1 MPVDNT
7 RKRNRLTLVCSYCK
21 KRKVKCDKGKPCSAC
36 VRHHVGHL
44 CSYTDNPWIDP
55 LGESHDGEISGTV
68 PAFIVRRDPSPYTT
82 ARSSAR
88 PPKQHSFPVKAK
100 PETKTHKAPLSPK
113 AGHPKHAPAVV
124 AYGDGRSR
132 ASPNNPQSF
141 NGSVPQLPLPA
152 AQAPA
157 AHSQYISSA
166 PRHPPEIARLDSR
179 HKTEIEALTT
189 KMQLIE
195 QSAAAPE
202 RLGTAPRAMFSSYNP
217 ASWFGPIPPSSH
229 VTSNQPASIASAA
242 ALKPPILSAPPVPP
256 PMQMPARTIGLLP
269 AVLAVPA
276 ALPMRLSAGSLTA
289 PPPLPPPRESPSLPA
304 SVLQPNQQHCIPPLA
319 HDDTRLPQGDVGEWA
334 DVYAIGSAFGGK
346 AGKLNDFGSRK
357 KVCPWLAINPVESSE
372 EFINF
377 YEGYAS
383 IHIRD
388 NSKRQN
394 YGPFS
399 WLTLMR
405 KDKAM
410 WSFWRALTYP
420 ARGSVQKQP
429 TQILKQSG
437 IYPQEN
443 GTPRCHEPRNAAVI
457 KEAASS
463 STTSDRSGQDKS
475 GVRNCTSGVDSETKF
490 REKALDRDGYND
502 SRPYPDPKR
511 PRSDHSASPKVESQ
525 QELRGSALNG
535 NAASSPVK
543 KSNGYSP
550 DSTIRRLNA
559 NTISLGHT
567 LFEGKIDQEMKLIE
581 KIQMIL
587 PDRRVVWILI
597 NKFFVTVY
605 PFIPLVDEADFKQEM
620 VRILGPEPTSIDALP
635 MSEEPLRVERR
646 LDFANLGMML
656 IMLRFTY
663 LSMFSNRSDINEE
676 YLNTESLSQEAQQK
690 KYLMSNPI
698 TIDIVGMAQLC
709 LDQFLLLQQSYLQVL
724 QCAFLMR
731 LYHKYAPEEGDGA
744 DGGDLIISTGMLVQM
759 GYLLGI
765 NREPDKFKD
774 ILMNDRVNNL
784 TRKLWFYLMI
794 MDIYQC
800 FSYGNPLNVDENFYD
815 TDPPALKEGNENI
828 GDVELEKYVVLSF
841 SHCQDFFSMIR
852 SILNMCLS
860 MNRGANLMDLAAKI
874 SEVETYTY
882 NTYGCIE
889 DYLTPFDPEVFV
901 YPFIKA
907 QRFKNLLHMK
917 YFVLSLLMH
926 IYMHYEAC
934 NNAELA
940 YFYLR
945 KLYAMLAGELMPHFN
960 SLIRNMHEHFGEG
973 SMLFMNPSIEET
985 IHKGN
990 QLNFMIIIRLNAAI
1004 YLMKSNP
1011 SHDTWMSNDVKYGTR
1026 FSKMCMLLSNLEK
1039 GAEISISAISQLK
1052 NRYYYAWRINK
1063 SHSFLL
1069 NKAYDESIYDELK
1082 SIDDMRTLDLTIEQI
1097 DELIDLADFP
1107 NKTNAECTS
1116 LLVDKGAMVVGQPQR
1131 DQRTNSLL
1139 DNLNL
1144 STLDAVP
1151 RKQTSAPNV
1160 AENATIDSFWYQ
1172 IALKKNNALGQ
1183 QYPLLEGSGSR
1194 QQDVNRPRHSVVQ
1207 ATPHDTFA
1215 ASRPQSYYR
1224 YTQVANDPQKRSH
1237 SRSAAGLDQ
1246 EVYGSMLENGVD
1258 GANFDLSH
1266 LGPIPNS
1273 PFQFEDAFSYLKDIE
1288 LYPFDTSEFQDNQL

>member
-1 MPVDNT
+1 MPEDNT

-36 VRHHVGHL
+36 VKHHVGHL

-100 PETKTHKAPLSPK
+100 SEAKTHGASRPHHT
-113 AGHPKHAPAVV
+113 AAVG
-124 AYGDGRSR
+124 AHGYRRGR
-132 ASPNNPQSF
+132 ASPNATQSF
-141 NGSVPQLPLPA
+141 NASAPQLPLPT
-152 AQAPA
+152 AQAPT
-157 AHSQYISSA
+157 AHSQYMSPYSA
-166 PRHPPEIARLDSR
+166 PGPLPEIARLDGR
-179 HKTEIEALTT
+179 HKKIEGPKTT
-189 KMQLIE
+189 MQLIE
-195 QSAAAPE
+195 QSAVALG
-202 RLGTAPRAMFSSYNP
+202 RLGTAPRPMFSSYNP
-217 ASWFGPIPPSSH
+217 ATWFGPIPPSSH
-229 VTSNQPASIASAA
+229 ATPNQSVSSASAA
-242 ALKPPILSAPPVPP
+242 ASKTAPVLPPT
-256 PMQMPARTIGLLP
+256 QMPARTILSLS
-269 AVLAVPA
+269 AVLAAPA
-276 ALPMRLSAGSLTA
+276 VVPMRLSAASLSALPRPPSPLEPPSSLA
-289 PPPLPPPRESPSLPA
+289 PK
-304 SVLQPNQQHCIPPLA
+304 LQPNQQHYIPPLA
-319 HDDTRLPQGDVGEWA
+319 DDTRLPQADWA
-334 DVYAIGSAFGGK
+334 DVYAIGSAFGGRAPK
-346 AGKLNDFGSRK
+346 PNDFGSGK
-357 KVCPWLAINPVESSE
+357 KVYPWLAINPVESSE
-372 EFINF
+372 ESINF

-443 GTPRCHEPRNAAVI
+443 GTPRYHEPRDADVI
-457 KEAASS
+457 KEP
-463 STTSDRSGQDKS
+463 STALATSDRSSEDNS
-475 GVRNCTSGVDSETKF
+475 GVRNCTGGVDLETKF

-502 SRPYPDPKR
+502 SRPYPDTKR
-511 PRSDHSASPKVESQ
+511 PRSDHSASPKVEVQ
-525 QELRGSALNG
+525 QEPRGAAPNG
-535 NAASSPVK
+535 IAATSPVTK
-543 KSNGYSP
+543 RNGYSP

-605 PFIPLVDEADFKQEM
+605 PFIPLVNEADFKQEM
-620 VRILGPEPTSIDALP
+620 VRILGPEPTSVDALP

-676 YLNTESLSQEAQQK
+676 YLNTDSLSQEAQQK

-784 TRKLWFYLMI
+784 TRKLWYYLMI

-800 FSYGNPLNVDENFYD
+800 FSYGNPLNVNENFYD
-815 TDPPALKEGNENI
+815 TDPPAFKEGNENI

-860 MNRGANLMDLAAKI
+860 MNRGANLMELAAKI

-882 NTYGCIE
+882 TTYGCIE

-1004 YLMKSNP
+1004 YLMKSHP

-1026 FSKMCMLLSNLEK
+1026 FRKMCLLLSNLEK

-1069 NKAYDESIYDELK
+1069 NKAYDESLYDELK
-1082 SIDDMRTLDLTIEQI
+1082 NVDDMRTLDLTVEQI

-1107 NKTNAECTS
+1107 KKAESNSLMVDNAM
-1116 LLVDKGAMVVGQPQR
+1116 AVGPPQR
-1131 DQRTNSLL
+1131 DQRSNSLL
-1139 DNLNL
+1139 NNLNL
-1144 STLDAVP
+1144 STLNAVP
-1151 RKQTSAPNV
+1151 RKQTSAPDV

-1172 IALKKNNALGQ
+1172 MALKKNNALGQ

-1215 ASRPQSYYR
+1215 ASRPQSYNR
-1224 YTQVANDPQKRSH
+1224 HIQVNDPQGSRRSQ

-1246 EVYGSMLENGVD
+1246 EVYGSMFENGVD

>member
-1 MPVDNT
+1 MPEDNT

-36 VRHHVGHL
+36 VKHHVGHL

-100 PETKTHKAPLSPK
+100 SEAKTHGASRPHHTAA
-113 AGHPKHAPAVV
+113 AGAH
-124 AYGDGRSR
+124 GDRRGR
-132 ASPNNPQSF
+132 ASPNPPQSF
-141 NGSVPQLPLPA
+141 NANAPQLPLPT

-157 AHSQYISSA
+157 AHSHFMSPYSA
-166 PRHPPEIARLDSR
+166 LGPLPEIARLDGR
-179 HKTEIEALTT
+179 HKKIEAPKTT
-189 KMQLIE
+189 MQLIE
-195 QSAAAPE
+195 QSAAALE
-202 RLGTAPRAMFSSYNP
+202 RLGTAPRPMFSSYNP
-217 ASWFGPIPPSSH
+217 ATWFGPIPPSSH
-229 VTSNQPASIASAA
+229 VTPNQPVS
-242 ALKPPILSAPPVPP
+242 SAPKAAPVPP
-256 PMQMPARTIGLLP
+256 PAQMPARAILSLSGVLATP
-269 AVLAVPA
+269 AVLPI
-276 ALPMRLSAGSLTA
+276 RLSAASLSVLPR
-289 PPPLPPPRESPSLPA
+289 PPSPVEPPSLPA
-304 SVLQPNQQHCIPPLA
+304 PKLQPNQQHYIPPLA
-319 HDDTRLPQGDVGEWA
+319 DDTRLPQGDWA
-334 DVYAIGSAFGGK
+334 DVYATGSAFGGRAPK
-346 AGKLNDFGSRK
+346 PSDLGSRK
-357 KVCPWLAINPVESSE
+357 KAYPWLAINPVESSE
-372 EFINF
+372 ESINF

-429 TQILKQSG
+429 TQILTQSG

-443 GTPRCHEPRNAAVI
+443 GTPRYHETRNADVI
-457 KEAASS
+457 KEPASAS
-463 STTSDRSGQDKS
+463 ATPDRSSEDNS
-475 GVRNCTSGVDSETKF
+475 GARNCTGGVDLETKF

-511 PRSDHSASPKVESQ
+511 PRSDHSASPKVEVQ
-525 QELRGSALNG
+525 QEPRGSAPNG
-535 NAASSPVK
+535 NAATSPVTK
-543 KSNGYSP
+543 INGYSP
-550 DSTIRRLNA
+550 DSTIRKLNA

-605 PFIPLVDEADFKQEM
+605 PFIPLVNEADFKQEM
-620 VRILGPEPTSIDALP
+620 VRILGPEPTSVETLP
-635 MSEEPLRVERR
+635 MSEVPLRVERR

-676 YLNTESLSQEAQQK
+676 YLNTDSRSQEAQQK

-784 TRKLWFYLMI
+784 TRKLWYYLMI
-794 MDIYQC
+794 MDVYQC
-800 FSYGNPLNVDENFYD
+800 FSYGNPLNVNENFYD
-815 TDPPALKEGNENI
+815 TNPPAFKEGSENI
-828 GDVELEKYVVLSF
+828 GDAELEKYVVLSF
-841 SHCQDFFSMIR
+841 SHCQGFFSMIR

-860 MNRGANLMDLAAKI
+860 MNRGANLMELAAKI

-882 NTYGCIE
+882 TTYGCIE
-889 DYLTPFDPEVFV
+889 DYLTPFDPKVFV

-960 SLIRNMHEHFGEG
+960 RLIRNMHEHFGEG

-1011 SHDTWMSNDVKYGTR
+1011 SHDRWMSNDVKYGTR
-1026 FSKMCMLLSNLEK
+1026 FRKMCLLLSNLEK

-1069 NKAYDESIYDELK
+1069 NKAYDESLYDELK
-1082 SIDDMRTLDLTIEQI
+1082 SVDDMRTLDLTVEQI

-1107 NKTNAECTS
+1107 KKAEFNSLMVDNAMT
-1116 LLVDKGAMVVGQPQR
+1116 VGPPQR
-1131 DQRTNSLL
+1131 DQRSNSLL
-1139 DNLNL
+1139 NNLNL
-1144 STLDAVP
+1144 STLNAVP
-1151 RKQTSAPNV
+1151 RKQTSAPDV

-1172 IALKKNNALGQ
+1172 MALKKNNALGQ

-1215 ASRPQSYYR
+1215 ASRPQSSDR
-1224 YTQVANDPQKRSH
+1224 YTQVNDPQGSRRSH
-1237 SRSAAGLDQ
+1237 SKSAAGFDQ
-1246 EVYGSMLENGVD
+1246 EVYGSMFENGVD